1 MKNFFARI
9 FLFVCVLC
17 LYLVP
22 LSQAET
28 LELSLEE
35 SIRIA
40 LENNPNIEI
49 ARQQY
54 QASQGVLTQ
63 AKSFYWPQL
72 SAGVG
77 YGRQY
82 IDTDRQSFDAQ
93 ATNQEFLDEDN
104 VGSGL
109 LQASQLIYDF
119 GKTTGLIDAS
129 SFNLQASGENLAQV
143 YHDLVFDVKSR
154 FYTVLEAQRLIVVAE
169 QAVTNYEQQLY
180 RAQRFYESGVRTK
193 IDVTNAEVNLSN
205 QKLNLLRANSN
216 FKTSLVSLEQ
226 VLGTVPNNG
235 DYEPLTSEPPLDAL
249 ASQKPE
255 MPETLDI
262 LLQTAEQNRPGL
274 KEFLFLIQAAEASV
288 TQAKGDYWPTI
299 DAVGD
304 YNKFETDLPALSDQ
318 WQITARLNWEF
329 FSGFETEGKVAEA
342 TAQLREVQ
350 AGLRDFELEVTRDVT
365 DSYLRAD
372 ENREGVDI
380 ADQTL
385 ELAEENLRLAEGRY
399 KAGIGDLLEF
409 NDAQLLYTENQS
421 NLVITYYNY
430 LTALARI
437 DRAVGVT
444 PELVDYDM
452 TVAPSEQ

>member
-1 MKNFFARI
+1 MCNFSVRLLLTVC
-9 FLFVCVLC
+9 LFC
-17 LYLVP
+17 LLPVHI
-22 LSQAET
+22 SQAET
-28 LELSLEE
+28 QQLTLDDC
-35 SIRIA
+35 IQIA
-40 LENNPNIEI
+40 LENNPQIEI

-54 QASQGVLTQ
+54 LANKGVLTQ
-63 AKSFYWPQL
+63 AKSFYWPHL
-72 SAGVG
+72 SGGVG

-82 IDTDRQSFDAQ
+82 IDSQFSLENT
-93 ATNQEFLDEDN
+93 LDEDN

-109 LQASQLIYDF
+109 FQLSQLIFDF

-129 SFNLQASGENLAQV
+129 SFNLDATAENLAQI
-143 YHDLVFDVKSR
+143 YHDLVFEVKSS
-154 FYTVLEAQRLIVVAE
+154 FYSVLESKRLIGVAE
-169 QAVTNYEQQLY
+169 QAVSNFEQQLY

-193 IDVTNAEVNLSN
+193 IDVTNAEVNLAN
-205 QKLNLLRANSN
+205 QKLNLLRANSD
-216 FKTSLVSLEQ
+216 FKTSLVSLET
-226 VLGTVPNNG
+226 VIGTVPNNG
-235 DYEPLTSEPPLDAL
+235 DYEPITSEPPLKEL
-249 ASQKPE
+249 APQKPE
-255 MPETLDI
+255 MSDSLDA
-262 LLQTAEQNRPGL
+262 LLQTAEENRPGL
-274 KEFLFLIQAAEASV
+274 KQFQYLISAAEASV

-304 YNKFETDLPALSDQ
+304 YNTFETDLPALTDQ

-342 TAQLREVQ
+342 SAQLREVK
-350 AGLRDFELEVTRDVT
+350 AGLRDFQLEVTRDVT

-380 ADQTL
+380 ADQTA

-421 NLVITYYNY
+421 SLVITYYNY

-452 TVAPSEQ
+452 TVMPAEQ